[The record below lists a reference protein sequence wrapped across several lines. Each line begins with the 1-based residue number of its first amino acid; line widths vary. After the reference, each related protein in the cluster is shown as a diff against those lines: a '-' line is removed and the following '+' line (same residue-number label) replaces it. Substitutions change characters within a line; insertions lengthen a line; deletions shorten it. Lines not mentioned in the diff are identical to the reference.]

1 HTTGAGHSVSGASD
15 DAPRRRPRSLHDAL
29 PLSQERTAPE
39 LAAEEFWRGWYELL
53 PRISAALGEREPHR
67 IEYELT
73 ELVARIHPDL
83 QFSVDRG
90 ERAVYS
96 LVITGQEDPALRP

>member
-1 HTTGAGHSVSGASD
+1 MRWF
-15 DAPRRRPRSLHDAL
+15 RRRLGRDASVEE
-29 PLSQERTAPE
+29 PPQERTDPE

-83 QFSVDRG
+83 QRSEEHTSELQSR
-90 ERAVYS
+90 
-96 LVITGQEDPALRP
+96 EDIVCRLLLDKKRQRISGS

>member
-1 HTTGAGHSVSGASD
+1 MRWF
-15 DAPRRRPRSLHDAL
+15 RRRLGRDASVEE
-29 PLSQERTAPE
+29 PPQERTDPD

-67 IEYELT
+67 IEYQLT

-83 QFSVDRG
+83 QCSVDRG
-90 ERAVYS
+90 ERAAYS
-96 LVITGQEDPALRP
+96 LSITGQEEPALPPATQARSAAAP